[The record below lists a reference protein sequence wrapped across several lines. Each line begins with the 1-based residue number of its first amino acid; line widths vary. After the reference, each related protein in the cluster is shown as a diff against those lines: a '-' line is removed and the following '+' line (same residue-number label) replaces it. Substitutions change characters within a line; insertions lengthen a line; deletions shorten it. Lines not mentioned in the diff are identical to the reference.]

1 MYLILAATPA
11 ETVLLRQQL
20 VSRKTSSCAGRELL
34 HGELCG
40 VGILL
45 GHGGIGSMLM
55 SMQLT
60 RLLTRHQPRAVL
72 LCGCG
77 GSYPDSGLAVGDLAL
92 ASAEIYGDCGITTDA
107 GFVPLETLNI
117 PQESRF
123 APIFQQSYDLDT
135 PLLQNAA
142 RLLPESRC
150 GPFVTV
156 NNCSNSHELSLQLQ
170 QQTGGICEN
179 MEGAAVAQV
188 CAEFSCPLL
197 EIRGISNPTGT
208 RADHLWDIPLGIKV
222 AQEAILTLLQRG
234 LLPFKG
240 VSS

>member
-1 MYLILAATPA
+1 MFLILAATSA
-11 ETVLLRQQL
+11 ETTLLRQQL
-20 VSRKTSSCAGRELL
+20 VSVKTLAGGEKEVLQ
-34 HGELCG
+34 GELCDIR
-40 VGILL
+40 ILL

-55 SMQLT
+55 TMQLT
-60 RLLTRHQPRAVL
+60 RFLTLHRPRAVL

-92 ASAEIYGDCGITTDA
+92 ASAEIYGDCGVTTDA
-107 GFVPLETLNI
+107 GFVPLEQLSI
-117 PQESRF
+117 PQESHF
-123 APIFQQSYDLDT
+123 APIFQQSYNLDT
-135 PLLQNAA
+135 PLLQSAA
-142 RLLPESRC
+142 RLLPEAHC
-150 GPFVTV
+150 GTFVTV
-156 NNCSNSHELSLQLQ
+156 NNCSGTRKLSLQLQ

-208 RADHLWDIPLGIKV
+208 RADHLWDIPLGMRV

-234 LLPFKG
+234 LLTN
-240 VSS
+240 